1 MIVASI
7 LFCSGIFFA
16 DAPEPTPVPL
26 LSGAPQIDGKYE
38 PLWDECPEVQLER
51 SGFDGPLSLRA
62 AVNGERLFLLLRFPC
77 KTPMVKHK
85 PWLWNAAAQRFTVGP
100 EREDSLC
107 IRLLLAERPGA
118 VSCDVWNWGACRL
131 NEGAADDLLQVFSL
145 DCPSRGLKSVAPD
158 GTPQYLVTTPDEGM
172 RPWSSNY
179 DVKTLHLNP
188 NRYEPGPSII
198 GSRVDV
204 KCKGEWKEGFWTVEF
219 SRALDTVQIDD
230 LRLVPWSLVQLDV
243 VRTLESPPGPLA
255 FGADRSGLIRLR
267 LPEAPQ
273 P

>member
-1 MIVASI
+1 MIVHSL
-7 LFCSGIFFA
+7 LFISRIFFA

-26 LSGAPQIDGKYE
+26 LSVAPQVDGKYE
-38 PLWDECPEVQLER
+38 PLWDDCPEVKLER
-51 SGFDGPLSLRA
+51 AGFEDPLTLRA
-62 AVNGERLFLLLRFPC
+62 AVNGERLFLILRFPC
-77 KTPMVKHK
+77 KSPMTKHK
-85 PWLWNAAAQRFTVGP
+85 PWVWNAAAQRFAVGP

-107 IRLLLAERPGA
+107 LRLLLAERPGA

-145 DCPSRGLKSVAPD
+145 DSPSHALKSVAPD
-158 GTPQYLVTTPDEGM
+158 GTPQYLVTTPDEGL
-172 RPWSSNY
+172 RPWSGNY

-188 NRYEPGPSII
+188 SRYEPLPPT
-198 GSRVDV
+198 GSRMDV
-204 KCKGEWKEGFWTVEF
+204 KCKGEWKDGFWTVEF

-230 LRLVPWSLVQLDV
+230 LRLVWGSLLQLDV

-255 FGADRSGLIRLR
+255 FGAERSGLIRLR